1 MMQGKQIWSDC
12 SGLPGMRHV
21 RFKGGGQ
28 TQTTTRNIPAQTAQE
43 AALQTGLFNYGTSGL
58 NNATNYQ
65 NQANATLGNTIN
77 LDWNKAYGGYTNTM
91 NGVNSGYNNLMSGN
105 LPTAYSDARKATLT
119 NDLTSTFGDAINNLG
134 NRGILNS
141 SVTNSALNGIS
152 QNAANTLANN
162 YTTDINTYSNI
173 LGNTANNAANQ
184 LNTSAQAQQN
194 SYYTP
199 NQLFNYANNSLG
211 AGQNL
216 FNTLYNGRMGTG
228 GSTTTQSGG
237 GNSGA
242 WSALGSIGSA
252 AIMCF
257 VAGTKIATPDGYKN
271 IEDVK
276 IGDKVYSLNGSVE
289 SIIELQEP
297 FISPNDY
304 MLIETKTTQIRPTST
319 QPFMTTE
326 GYLLPHQLQGKKL
339 VGLDKTEE
347 VISVTGGQGKE
358 LVYDFKCTGAN
369 VYFANGF
376 AVKGRD

>member
-1 MMQGKQIWSDC
+1 MQGKQIWSDC

-28 TQTTTRNIPAQTAQE
+28 TQTTTRVIPNQTAQE
-43 AALQTGLFNYGTSGL
+43 AALQTGLFNYGTNGL

-65 NQANATLGNTIN
+65 NRANSALGNVIN
-77 LDWNKAYGGYTNTM
+77 LDWNKAFGGYTDTM
-91 NGVNSGYNNLMSGN
+91 NGVNSGYSNLLSGN
-105 LPTAYSDARKATLT
+105 MPTAYSDARKATLT
-119 NDLTSTFGDAINNLG
+119 NDLTGTFGNAINNLAS
-134 NRGILNS
+134 RGIINS
-141 SVTNSALNGIS
+141 SSQETAFNNIG
-152 QNAANTLANN
+152 QNAANSLNASYSTDMNN
-162 YTTDINTYSNI
+162 YANI

-216 FNTLYNGRMGTG
+216 FNTLYNGRMGTAG
-228 GSTTTQSGG
+228 TTTTQNNGSSGWQALG
-237 GNSGA
+237 
-242 WSALGSIGSA
+242 ALGSAGIL
-252 AIMCF
+252 CF
-257 VAGTKIATPDGYKN
+257 VAGTKVATPDGEKN
-271 IEDVK
+271 IED
-276 IGDKVYSLNGSVE
+276 IQLGDKVISLNGAVE
-289 SIIELQEP
+289 SVIELQEP
-297 FISPNDY
+297 FTSPNEY

-347 VISVTGGQGKE
+347 VLSVVGGQEKE

>member
-1 MMQGKQIWSDC
+1 MMQGKQTWSDC
-12 SGLPGMRHV
+12 SGLPSMRHV

-43 AALQTGLFNYGTSGL
+43 AALQTGLFNYGTTGL

-65 NQANATLGNTIN
+65 NQANSALGKVIN
-77 LDWNKAYGGYTNTM
+77 LDWNKAFGGYTDTM
-91 NGVNSGYNNLMSGN
+91 NGVNSGYGNLLSGN

-119 NDLTSTFGDAINNLG
+119 NDLTGTFGNAINNLAS
-134 NRGILNS
+134 RGIINS
-141 SVTNSALNGIS
+141 SSQDTAFDSIGKKAADSLNAS
-152 QNAANTLANN
+152 YSTDMNN
-162 YTTDINTYSNI
+162 YANI

-271 IEDVK
+271 IEDIK

-289 SIIELQEP
+289 SVIELQEP

-304 MLIETKTTQIRPTST
+304 MLIKTKTAQIRPTST

-339 VGLDKTEE
+339 VGIDKTEE
-347 VISVTGGQGKE
+347 VISVQGGQPKE

-369 VYFANGF
+369 VYFADGF

>member
-1 MMQGKQIWSDC
+1 MVMQGKQTWSD
-12 SGLPGMRHV
+12 LPGLRHV

-28 TQTTTRNIPAQTAQE
+28 TQTTTRVIPNQTAQE
-43 AALQTGLFNYGTSGL
+43 ANLQTGLFNYGTTGL

-65 NQANATLGNTIN
+65 NQANSALGNVIN
-77 LDWNKAYGGYTNTM
+77 LDWNKAFGGYTDTM
-91 NGVNSGYNNLMSGN
+91 NGVNSGYTGLLSGN
-105 LPTAYSDARKATLT
+105 LPTSFSTARQTALN
-119 NDLTSTFGDAINNLG
+119 NDLQGTVGSAINNLG

-173 LGNTANNAANQ
+173 LGNTASNAANQ
-184 LNTSAQAQQN
+184 LNTSSQAQQN

-216 FNTLYNGRMGTG
+216 FNTLYNGRMGTAG
-228 GSTTTQSGG
+228 TTTSQNNGSSGM
-237 GNSGA
+237 
-242 WSALGSIGSA
+242 WSALGGLGA
-252 AIMCF
+252 AGVLCF
-257 VAGTKIATPDGYKN
+257 VAGTKVATPDGEKN
-271 IEDVK
+271 IED
-276 IGDKVYSLNGSVE
+276 IQLGDKVISLNGSVE
-289 SIIELQEP
+289 SVIELQEP
-297 FISPNDY
+297 FISPNEY

-339 VGLDKTEE
+339 IGIDKTEE
-347 VISVTGGQGKE
+347 VISVVGGQPKE

-376 AVKGRD
+376 AAKGRD